1 MTMTKASV
9 SYPKQAYCQFWHA
22 DAMLSL
28 RINHGNKKLHIMMRF
43 LNVVWA
49 SWPWM

>member
-1 MTMTKASV
+1 MTMTKAFV
-9 SYPKQAYCQFWHA
+9 SYPKQAYCQLWHE

-28 RINHGNKKLHIMMRF
+28 RINNGNEKLLIIMSF